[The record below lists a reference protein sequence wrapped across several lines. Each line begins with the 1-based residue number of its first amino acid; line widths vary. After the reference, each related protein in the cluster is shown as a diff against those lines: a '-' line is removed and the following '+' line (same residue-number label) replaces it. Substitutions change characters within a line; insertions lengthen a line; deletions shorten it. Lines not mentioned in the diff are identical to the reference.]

1 MCKNT
6 ITCIKV
12 GYKDF
17 PKLCLIQ
24 GKKGL
29 NKISFVKLKL
39 KIRYETIYVPLFPK
53 TRFKTLIIL
62 VIIRTK
68 LANKSKILL
77 FKYPILLKLCQKVT
91 NMKIGIEMHFSGY
104 WPRNS

>member
-12 GYKDF
+12 GCKDF
-17 PKLCLIQ
+17 PKLCPIQ
-24 GKKGL
+24 GKKRL
-29 NKISFVKLKL
+29 NKISFVKLNP
-39 KIRYETIYVPLFPK
+39 KIRYETIYVPLLPK

-68 LANKSKILL
+68 LANKSRILL
-77 FKYPILLKLCQKVT
+77 FEYPILLKLCQKVT
-91 NMKIGIEMHFSGY
+91 NLKIGIEMHFSGY
-104 WPRNS
+104 WPKK